1 MSKESE
7 SAELIMR
14 LYDLRREA
22 TMREARNWYLTSFF
36 PESAQDV
43 ITALVATESSAFFR
57 MVTSYW
63 DMAAGFVNRGAID
76 EEMFHDSAGECMVVF
91 SKVEPYIDEVRI
103 VIGSQKMMANLEALV
118 MRVPNAKTIL
128 AERREMIKRMMAA
141 RAETAKGA

>member
-7 SAELIMR
+7 SADLIMK
-14 LYDLRREA
+14 LYELRREQ

-36 PESAQDV
+36 PENAQDV
-43 ITALVATESSAFFR
+43 IKALVASDSSAFFR

-76 EEMFHDSAGECMVVF
+76 EAMFHDSAGESVVVF
-91 SKVEPYIDEVRI
+91 SKVEPYIDVVRSI
-103 VIGSQKMMANLEALV
+103 VGNPRMMANLEALI
-118 MRVPNAKTIL
+118 MRLPDAKTLL

-141 RAETAKGA
+141 RAEMSKSA